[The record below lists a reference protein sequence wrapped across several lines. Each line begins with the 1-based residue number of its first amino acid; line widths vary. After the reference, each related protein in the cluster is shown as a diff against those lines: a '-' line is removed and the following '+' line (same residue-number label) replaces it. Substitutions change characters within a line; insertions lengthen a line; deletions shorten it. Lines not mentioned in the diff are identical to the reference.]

1 LGLRGASNNRT
12 GEPAETLARQRS
24 YSPST
29 VVVTSLF
36 APPPQASKSSEGTAG
51 SNDDHRRMQHRR
63 ERGHLMSE
71 PTKQDQQSDNL
82 EDY

>member
-1 LGLRGASNNRT
+1 M
-12 GEPAETLARQRS
+12 
-24 YSPST
+24 
-29 VVVTSLF
+29 TSIF
-36 APPPQASKSSEGTAG
+36 APPPQASKSSEGTDG

-63 ERGHLMSE
+63 ERWHLMSE